1 MKSTPQAS
9 DIAMEVKIVSTKKNS
24 LLKRKEV
31 DFRVEQGPKGKT
43 PERFEV
49 KKAIAAE
56 LRVNENLVFIKK
68 METMTGT
75 NTALG
80 VANTYETIEQAKFI
94 EPEYIRKRNSPP
106 VEQKEAEEE
115 KE

>member
-1 MKSTPQAS
+1 
-9 DIAMEVKIVSTKKNS
+9 MEVKIVSTKKNS

-43 PERFEV
+43 PERLEV

-56 LRVNENLVFIKK
+56 LKMNEDLVFVKK
-68 METMTGT
+68 MKTMTGT
-75 NTALG
+75 NTAVG
-80 VANTYETIEQAKFI
+80 VANAYETVEQAKFI

-106 VEQKEAEEE
+106 EETKEEE
-115 KE
+115 QE